1 MGSPLLYQRIC
12 DHVLEQIR
20 RGELAP
26 GARVA
31 SEMEL
36 AEQFQVSRITSKRA
50 LEVLRRWG
58 VIERIRGKGS
68 FVVSELPD
76 LSQLGFAGGDDAP
89 DSSSAPIT
97 LAFVLPDASEAYGLE
112 LLYAVEERCAEVGV
126 HLLLR
131 RTLGQQSVEERVVE
145 ELTTG
150 GRVDGLIVF
159 PVHGEF
165 YNASLL
171 RAVVDGF
178 PLVLVDRYLSGLP
191 VCAVH
196 TDNVTAARALTERVL
211 DAGHRSVAFVSTS
224 PRNTSSI
231 EERLTGFR
239 AACVDRQRQ
248 YHELTDLRS
257 TLPGAFSPAAV
268 EADAVRIAEFAR
280 THPDVTAFVV
290 CEYNLARVVAKALP
304 GPDQPLIACFDSPTD
319 PIDGPQFLHVR
330 QDQREM
336 GRQAVDL
343 LLAQIHSEPVPTQSV
358 VGFRIVEAATGTPR
372 PAPAKGRP
380 PRQAR
385 TGTRT

>member
-1 MGSPLLYQRIC
+1 MICVGSTLLYQRIC

-20 RGELAP
+20 SGELAP

-50 LEVLRRWG
+50 LEVLRRSG

-68 FVVSELPD
+68 FVVQDLPD
-76 LSQLGFAGGDDAP
+76 LGQLGFAESEEAS
-89 DSSSAPIT
+89 DSSPAPIT
-97 LAFVLPDASEAYGLE
+97 VALVMPDASEAYGLQ
-112 LLYAVEERCAEVGV
+112 LLYAVEERCAEAGV
-126 HLLLR
+126 QMLLR
-131 RTLGQQSVEERVVE
+131 RTLGQQSVEEEVVE
-145 ELTTG
+145 ALTSG

-196 TDNVTAARALTERVL
+196 TDNVAAARALTERVL
-211 DAGHRSVAFVSTS
+211 EAGHRNVAFVSTS

-239 AACVDRQRQ
+239 AACVDSQLTPNQ
-248 YHELTDLRS
+248 YHELTDLSS

-268 EADAVRIAEFAR
+268 EADAARIVAFASA
-280 THPDVTAFVV
+280 HPEVTAFVV

-304 GPDQPLIACFDSPTD
+304 ETLIACFDSPGD
-319 PIDGPQFLHVR
+319 PINGPQFLHVS

-336 GRQAVDL
+336 GRQALDL

-358 VGFRIVEAATGTPR
+358 VGFRIVEAGTGS
-372 PAPAKGRP
+372 P
-380 PRQAR
+380 PRAPR
-385 TGTRT
+385 TRIPA